1 MKIFLLI
8 LALQCLAALFFWPML
23 VAASRADDQ
32 AETDFQRL
40 MDARKGRE
48 AK

>member
-23 VAASRADDQ
+23 ETASRADDQ
-32 AETDFQRL
+32 AEKDFQRL
-40 MDARKGRE
+40 TDAKKGRE
-48 AK
+48 AE

>member
-23 VAASRADDQ
+23 VAASKADDQ
-32 AETDFQRL
+32 AEKDFQRL
-40 MDARKGRE
+40 MDTKKGCD

>member
-23 VAASRADDQ
+23 VIASRADDQ
-32 AETDFQRL
+32 AEKDFQRL
-40 MDARKGRE
+40 VETRKGRE